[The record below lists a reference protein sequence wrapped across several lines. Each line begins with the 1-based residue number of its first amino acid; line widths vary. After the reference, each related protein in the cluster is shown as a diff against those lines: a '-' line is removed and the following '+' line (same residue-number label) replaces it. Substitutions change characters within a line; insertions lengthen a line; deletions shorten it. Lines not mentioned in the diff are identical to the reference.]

1 MKTVN
6 YINDKKLEQFISEI
20 TSHNDYRTLIQN
32 SYVIGI
38 TGDSNIPFVFGFIE
52 QTKLPQEVEKFCNEK
67 FHEYFPTCK
76 LLDKL
81 S

>member
-38 TGDSNIPFVFGFIE
+38 TGDSNIPFVFKIE
-52 QTKLPQEVEKFCNEK
+52 TVN
-67 FHEYFPTCK
+67 
-76 LLDKL
+76 
-81 S
+81 